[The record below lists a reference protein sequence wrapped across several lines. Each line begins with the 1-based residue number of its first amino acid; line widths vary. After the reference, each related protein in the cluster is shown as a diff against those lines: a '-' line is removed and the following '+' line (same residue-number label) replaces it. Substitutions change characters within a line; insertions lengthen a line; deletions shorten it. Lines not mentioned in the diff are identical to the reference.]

1 MVEGMESISEAV
13 TGGLLARAAEPG
25 AGEGHKHES
34 GLCAN
39 CGTPLTGLH
48 CAQCGQAAHVHRSL
62 GAFWHDLAHSVLHFE
77 GKIWRTLPM
86 LAWHPG
92 ALTRRYIMG
101 ERARFVSPMAL
112 FLFSVF
118 AMFAAVSAIGGPFDL
133 GIDPSEFRN
142 TSAQMAAALESN
154 RADLKGLEKER
165 LEDIRDGNSE
175 DVREADAEIRQ
186 ARRAI
191 RALEAAQEPGT
202 AQMFKPSGG
211 TTGWERLDKGLKK
224 LNDNPSLALYK
235 VQNNAYKFS
244 WLLIPLSVP
253 FVWLLFPFRRDTHLY
268 DHTVFVTY
276 SLSFM
281 TLLMVVLSFLRLAG
295 LPDAWIGS
303 AFAFLPPIHMYRQL
317 RGAYLL
323 RRRSAAWRTML
334 LFLFANIV
342 LSLFVGI
349 LILLGAIG

>member
-1 MVEGMESISEAV
+1 MQGIEEVGAAV
-13 TGGLLARAAEPG
+13 TGGLIARAVEPG
-25 AGEGHKHES
+25 AGESHGQ
-34 GLCAN
+34 GAGPCAN
-39 CGTPLTGLH
+39 CQTPLTGPH
-48 CAQCGQAAHVHRSL
+48 CSQCGQAAHVHRSL

-118 AMFAAVSAIGGPFDL
+118 AMFATVSAIGGPFDL

-142 TSAQMAAALESN
+142 TSAQTAAALESN
-154 RADLKGLEKER
+154 KADLKELQEER
-165 LEDIRDGNSE
+165 AEDVRDGNAGE
-175 DVREADAEIRQ
+175 VRGADVKIRRVQ
-186 ARRAI
+186 QVI
-191 RALEAAQEPGT
+191 RALEAAQDPETSKLIEP
-202 AQMFKPSGG
+202 SDG

-224 LNDNPSLALYK
+224 LNENPSLALYK

-253 FVWLLFPFRRDTHLY
+253 FVWLLFPFRRGTHLY

-281 TLLMVVLSFLRLAG
+281 TLLMVLLSFLRLAG
-295 LPDAWIGS
+295 APDSWIGS
-303 AFAFLPPIHMYRQL
+303 AFFFLPPIHMYRQL

-334 LFLFANIV
+334 LFVFANIA
-342 LSLFVGI
+342 LTLFVT
-349 LILLGAIG
+349 LLVFLGAIG